1 MAKKV
6 ARKGKNK
13 ASKKYASFSGRMVM
27 IGFGSI
33 GQGVMP
39 LIFRHIDIKPEQIT
53 VISAEDRGGL
63 KELKKFGVTFIRK
76 RLTRENFRQTLER
89 RVGKGDFVV
98 NLSVEVASTA
108 LVEFCQEQGALYID
122 TCIEPWPGGYTDPNL
137 SVSLRSNY
145 ALRENMLKLAPKY
158 RGGPTAVIAHG
169 ANPGMTT
176 FGYTEAGELRAAIDV
191 LAKRGDVAPTRF
203 GVWGYNLGAY
213 AALSEAEDDPR
224 VRALIIDSVYDQ
236 PPLMVKIQVDKT
248 GLGVFPLMAR
258 SAEWSFE
265 WLNYQFR
272 QTPPLSKRLSRLA
285 GMPKVFIQAVDEPTL
300 AQSTRDLFLKAPEP
314 REQVILPRGN
324 FPSMQD
330 EDKRAYENRV
340 VSFFLL
346 RLPPITHPLP

>member
-1 MAKKV
+1 MSFLFQLRYPTRWYTKLIAV
-6 ARKGKNK
+6 ILTLAFFGVLATATIAGFLMYRIVRPDRARSDINLQSFPG
-13 ASKKYASFSGRMVM
+13 SPDLMSFSVPGGNREGWFFPGLRGAPTIVLCH
-27 IGFGSI
+27 GYQSNRGELLTL
-33 GQGVMP
+33 V
-39 LIFRHIDIKPEQIT
+39 
-53 VISAEDRGGL
+53 SALQDHQ
-63 KELKKFGVTFIRK
+63 FNVFV
-76 RLTRENFRQTLER
+76 F
-89 RVGKGDFVV
+89 DFV
-98 NLSVEVASTA
+98 
-108 LVEFCQEQGALYID
+108 
-122 TCIEPWPGGYTDPNL
+122 
-137 SVSLRSNY
+137 
-145 ALRENMLKLAPKY
+145 
-158 RGGPTAVIAHG
+158 AHG

-213 AALSEAEDDPR
+213 AALSEAEDDAR

-346 RLPPITHPLP
+346 RLPPIAHPLS